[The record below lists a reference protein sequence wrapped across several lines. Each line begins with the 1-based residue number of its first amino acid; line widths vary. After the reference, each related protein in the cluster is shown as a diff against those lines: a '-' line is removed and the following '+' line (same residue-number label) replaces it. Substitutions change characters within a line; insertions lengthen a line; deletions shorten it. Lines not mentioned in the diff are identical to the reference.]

1 MFYKN
6 TPNELSV
13 KDLANIPKI
22 HPSLDDEEVEITNK
36 YHHRPD
42 IMAKDIYGSSKYW
55 FVFLLRNMD
64 VIEDPIFDHERGKK
78 IMVPHPNSVKR
89 L

>member
-6 TPNELSV
+6 TPVEFST
-13 KDLANIPKI
+13 KGLAKIPVIK
-22 HPSLDDEEVEITNK
+22 PSLDDEEVEITNK

-64 VIEDPIFDHERGKK
+64 IIEDPIFDHVMGKK

-89 L
+89 I